1 MSGLGRFTYVVH
13 VGEDARVYR
22 ANSFSSYKLISAR
35 DIALRIMS
43 DTLVELSVEEFE
55 LPWHVEVTVTHPDQL
70 YDSVTVRGVIGI
82 TQ

>member
-1 MSGLGRFTYVVH
+1 
-13 VGEDARVYR
+13 
-22 ANSFSSYKLISAR
+22 
-35 DIALRIMS
+35 MS